1 MKGLEEF
8 LELCGGITVLQIVET
23 VLAIVFCVVVYRKVR
38 DYLINKHE
46 VEKERNAQLK
56 EALDAT
62 RQYPKYREQSIKIQQ
77 LLEGEI
83 QELRVMQE
91 DNRKQLEETHRE
103 LVEMKR
109 QNDKRDQNKLRD
121 MLLQSWR
128 HHTNI
133 QTNPAQS
140 WTEMEAEAF
149 WALFSDYEETG
160 GDGFMHT
167 VVEPDMKRL
176 TVIAM
181 GLK

>member
-23 VLAIVFCVVVYRKVR
+23 VMAIVFCVFIYRKVR

-46 VEKERNAQLK
+46 VDKERNAQLK

-77 LLEGEI
+77 LLEDEI
-83 QELRVMQE
+83 QELRVMQKNTNQRLE
-91 DNRKQLEETHRE
+91 DMHKDI
-103 LVEMKR
+103 VEMKQ
-109 QNDKRDQNKLRD
+109 QNNKRDQNKLRD

-128 HHTNI
+128 YHTNI
-133 QTNPAQS
+133 KNNPSQS

-149 WALFSDYEETG
+149 WALFRDYEEAG

-167 VVEPDMKRL
+167 DVEPDMKRL
-176 TVIAM
+176 TVITM
-181 GLK
+181 GTK